1 MRTTLGFENYAVT
14 AWFNQIV
21 NKNLTPM
28 VPLEDDYMVFVGIP
42 VFRDDEIVSTL
53 NYMVIHAAEPK
64 RLRIVI
70 ANVILDHENQIDY
83 EFIILIEACAA
94 TLREDKGPTVEI
106 HNYLISDV
114 PNIYSARRKLKSL
127 YKKEVYQL

>member
-1 MRTTLGFENYAVT
+1 
-14 AWFNQIV
+14 
-21 NKNLTPM
+21 M
-28 VPLEDDYMVFVGIP
+28 VPLEDDYMIFVGIP